1 MVVFP
6 NAKINLGLRVK
17 AKRQDGYH
25 ELDTVFMPVP
35 LHDVLEVVRQQE
47 DSQQEFT
54 FTQTGLPIP
63 GDLNSNLCFKAYS
76 ILKKEHPDLPS
87 IKVHLH
93 KIIPMGAGMGGGSS
107 DGAFMLKMLN
117 EKFNLEMG
125 QSTLKQ
131 YALQLGS
138 DCPFFIENTC
148 CSATGR
154 GEILDPITLDLKGK
168 QLILVCPGIHVST
181 AQAFANIRLSP
192 NATSSKEIVQKP
204 LQEWKGILKNDF
216 EETVFGL
223 HPELKKIKDE
233 LYDMGATYAAM
244 SGSGS
249 TLFGI
254 FSDEVPSKKWPEHYQ
269 VFIEK
274 F

>member
-35 LHDVLEVVRQQE
+35 LHDILEAVRQQE
-47 DSQQEFT
+47 DNQQDFT
-54 FTQTGLPIP
+54 FTQTGIPIP
-63 GDLNSNLCFKAYS
+63 GDLNSNLCFKAYKVV
-76 ILKKEHPDLPS
+76 KKDYPDLPA

-107 DGAFMLKMLN
+107 DGAFMLRLLN
-117 EKFNLEMG
+117 EKFNLEIG
-125 QSTLKQ
+125 QPTLKQ

-154 GEILDPITLDLKGK
+154 GEILDPIRLNLKGK
-168 QLILVCPGIHVST
+168 YLILVCPGIHVST

-192 NATSSKEIVQKP
+192 DATSSKEIVQLP
-204 LQEWKGILKNDF
+204 IQEWRGLLINDF
-216 EETVFGL
+216 EETVFAL
-223 HPELKKIKDE
+223 HPQLKKIKEE
-233 LYDMGATYAAM
+233 LYDMGAVYASM

-249 TLFGI
+249 TVYGI
-254 FSDEVPSKKWPEHYQ
+254 FNDPVPAKYWPEHYH
-269 VFIEK
+269 VFVEK
-274 F
+274 I